1 MTEPMATMST
11 PKDEAITFFLDWL
24 TASGCDWEI
33 QDHWEGDLAAVGI
46 CCPGDP
52 GRLAYVSVF
61 GQEPGNFYVELEET
75 DASGEH
81 YTSTRMENGLVLTDA
96 VAMVTEHLSAA
107 GIQK

>member
-1 MTEPMATMST
+1 MSAA
-11 PKDEAITFFLDWL
+11 KNEAITAFLDRL
-24 TASGCDWEI
+24 TSSGCDWELR
-33 QDHWEGDLAAVGI
+33 DHWRGDLTSVGV
-46 CCPGDP
+46 CRPGDP

-75 DASGEH
+75 DASGED

-96 VAMVTEHLSAA
+96 VAMVAEHLSAT